1 MNNHINSNDTQGIK
15 WITQTF
21 SIIRTTTNDRETKI
35 QKHYSSTAPM
45 LAIHCV
51 YFNVENTGIS
61 MIVAILAFCCVLLFY
76 LSFAASSNMYVVECE
91 CTLVSMLLCVRHSFC
106 SERREMR
113 AHVVYIK
120 KGSHLTPSY
129 YIKLSLYSFRFLYQI
144 MCVFVVGRKVSPY
157 FHFPSL

>member
-21 SIIRTTTNDRETKI
+21 SIIRTTTNDRETQI

-61 MIVAILAFCCVLLFY
+61 MIIVILAFCCVLLFY
-76 LSFAASSNMYVVECE
+76 LSFAALSNMYVTVCD
-91 CTLVSMLLCVRHSFC
+91 CMFMCMRHSF
-106 SERREMR
+106 STERREMR
-113 AHVVYIK
+113 AHLLYIK

-129 YIKLSLYSFRFLYQI
+129 
-144 MCVFVVGRKVSPY
+144 
-157 FHFPSL
+157 

>member
-61 MIVAILAFCCVLLFY
+61 MIVVILAFCCVLLFY
-76 LSFAASSNMYVVECE
+76 LRFAALSNMYVAVCAF
-91 CTLVSMLLCVRHSFC
+91 MFVRMCMRHWFC
-106 SERREMR
+106 AERREMR
-113 AHVVYIK
+113 THLLYIK

-129 YIKLSLYSFRFLYQI
+129 CTKLSIYSFRFL
-144 MCVFVVGRKVSPY
+144 
-157 FHFPSL
+157 

>member
-21 SIIRTTTNDRETKI
+21 SIVGIPPPMW
-35 QKHYSSTAPM
+35 QKTQTHNSTTAPM

-61 MIVAILAFCCVLLFY
+61 MIVVILAFCCVLLFY
-76 LSFAASSNMYVVECE
+76 LRFAALSNMYVAVCAF
-91 CTLVSMLLCVRHSFC
+91 MFVRMFMCMRHWFC
-106 SERREMR
+106 AERREMR
-113 AHVVYIK
+113 THLLYVK

-129 YIKLSLYSFRFLYQI
+129 CTKLSIYSFRFL
-144 MCVFVVGRKVSPY
+144 
-157 FHFPSL
+157 